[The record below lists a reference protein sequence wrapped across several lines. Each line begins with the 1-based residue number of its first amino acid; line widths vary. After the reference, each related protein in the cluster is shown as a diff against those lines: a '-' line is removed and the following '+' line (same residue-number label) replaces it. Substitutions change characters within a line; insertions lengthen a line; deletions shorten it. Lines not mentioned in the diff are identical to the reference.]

1 MPNPREVALS
11 VNRPEG
17 FRPGPDE
24 STVTLAYPTRG
35 SRATERTR
43 RTRPT
48 APRRR
53 ATLKKD

>member
-24 STVTLAYPTRG
+24 STVSLPPDPREPSYGANPKNPPDG
-35 SRATERTR
+35 
-43 RTRPT
+43 P
-48 APRRR
+48 AP
-53 ATLKKD
+53 ASNLKKD